1 MTISWFPGHMLT
13 ARKNAVVAMR
23 TTDLVIEVL
32 DARAPRA
39 SCNPVVET
47 LRNVNGRPA
56 LKLLNKSDLA
66 DPDRTAAW
74 LAQYNAQPG
83 VRAMAISAKRSGDVA
98 RILKEARA
106 LVPQRGSVN
115 KQLRMMILGVPNVGK
130 STLMNAL
137 LKRHVA
143 AVGDQPAITKIHMAH
158 ALGDGMWLTDTP
170 GLLWPGIA
178 PDSAVKL
185 AAIHSIGINGYDA
198 ETVAADLGQYL
209 LRHYPQSIE
218 RRFGAVPAACDGHGL
233 IACVA
238 RLRLLVQRE
247 GVPDLHKAALVLL
260 NDFRDGTLGRI
271 TLETVDA

>member
-1 MTISWFPGHMLT
+1 MAISWFPGHMVT

-39 SCNPVVET
+39 TCNPVVET
-47 LRNVNGRPA
+47 LRNVNRRPA

-66 DPDRTAAW
+66 DPDRTAEW
-74 LAQYNAQPG
+74 LAHYNAQPG
-83 VRAMAISAKRSGDVA
+83 VRAIALSAKRSSDVA
-98 RILKEARA
+98 RITKEARA
-106 LVPQRGSVN
+106 LVPQRGSGS

-143 AVGDQPAITKIHMAH
+143 AVGDQPAITKVHMGH
-158 ALGDGMWLTDTP
+158 ALGDDMWLTDTP
-170 GLLWPGIA
+170 GLLWPSIA

-185 AAIHSIGINGYDA
+185 AAIYSIGINGYDS

-209 LRHYPQSIE
+209 LQHYRQLIE
-218 RRFGAVPAACDGHGL
+218 RRFGEVPAGCDGHGL
-233 IACVA
+233 LACVA
-238 RLRLLVQRE
+238 RVRLLVQKE
-247 GVPDLHKAALVLL
+247 GVPDMHKAALALL
-260 NDFRDGTLGRI
+260 NDFRDGVLGRI
-271 TLETVDA
+271 TLETAGG